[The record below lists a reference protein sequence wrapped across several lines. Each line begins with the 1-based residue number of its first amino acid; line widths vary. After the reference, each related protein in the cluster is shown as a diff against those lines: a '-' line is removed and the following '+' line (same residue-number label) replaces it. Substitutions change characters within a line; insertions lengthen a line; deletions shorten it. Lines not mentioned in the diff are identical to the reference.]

1 MAQIDQEHVLELPR
15 RFALT
20 LVDTSSFLGP
30 SMLGTD
36 PVPADPSSGGTQ
48 TTSTDLLSGAM
59 GRVSDA
65 SALAQASNAGA
76 QAQNIDSPGSM
87 TFASAP

>member
-1 MAQIDQEHVLELPR
+1 MIDHETVLELPR

-20 LVDTSSFLGP
+20 LLDTSSFLGP
-30 SMLGTD
+30 SLLGTT
-36 PVPADPSSGGTQ
+36 PVPADPSSGGTPA
-48 TTSTDLLSGAM
+48 TGTDLLSGAM

-65 SALAQASNAGA
+65 SALAQATNAGA
-76 QAQNIDSPGSM
+76 QAQNIDSAGSS